1 VETDPTHGAS
11 RLNRVVTDEGGSLPT
26 HKLPPKGASNTFQYI
41 MNPSRPTS
49 YMGGQDSDKK
59 RAAPK
64 SPFAFNNH
72 TKKTSHIMFF
82 TNEGSAG
89 GNAPDFSK
97 TRQRTDSIRV
107 S

>member
-1 VETDPTHGAS
+1 
-11 RLNRVVTDEGGSLPT
+11 
-26 HKLPPKGASNTFQYI
+26 
-41 MNPSRPTS
+41 
-49 YMGGQDSDKK
+49 MGGQDTADKK
-59 RAAPK
+59 KATSK

-72 TKKTSHIMFF
+72 TKKASHIMFF

-89 GNAPDFSK
+89 GNAPDFTK